1 MKVEC
6 PKCNRKYEIEDAY
19 IPIGGAPIKCPNCG
33 NIFGIYVEPIDIP
46 MIPIVGD
53 TSSQSVPES
62 APQQATP
69 PVQEPAPQQSN
80 PPVQEAAPT
89 ILGNSFE
96 APSAPVQESP
106 SAAPELG
113 ALGNLG
119 QEPQTESI
127 PELGNIDPAST
138 TNPQAQESAPSEPSA
153 DLGGFGNIQPTE
165 TSESAPP
172 DLGAMMNQS
181 TESSQTE
188 VSSQDPSGFG
198 NIPLEETPAPDL
210 GAMLN
215 NEEPNTSTEP
225 PSADF
230 GGFGNIQPNAPPP
243 TAPEPPAPDLGSTV
257 DTPPSSEIPS
267 TSPDISEVKPEPTPK
282 PAPSD
287 GKKPKKKL
295 GSNLFESLLAGFTLP
310 DNFKNLPP
318 NVQKNHKS
326 SIKLARQLAK
336 DILLYH
342 KEDVERGLGSGNLK
356 AALKDEV
363 EKSFKFY
370 QQRVEPEILQNSNY
384 FTEALNKIIAKGQAI
399 F

>member
-53 TSSQSVPES
+53 TPSQPIFGF
-62 APQQATP
+62 
-69 PVQEPAPQQSN
+69 APQQSN

-96 APSAPVQESP
+96 ASSAPVQESP

-138 TNPQAQESAPSEPSA
+138 TNPQARESAPSEPSA

-188 VSSQDPSGFG
+188 VPAQDPGGFG
-198 NIPLEETPAPDL
+198 NVPLEDTSAPDL
-210 GAMLN
+210 GSMLN
-215 NEEPNTSTEP
+215 STEPNTTAEP

-230 GGFGNIQPNAPPP
+230 GGLGNIQPDAYPP
-243 TAPEPPAPDLGSTV
+243 TAPEPPAPD
-257 DTPPSSEIPS
+257 IP
-267 TSPDISEVKPEPTPK
+267 EVKPE

>member
-1 MKVEC
+1 MIVEC
-6 PKCNRKYEIEDAY
+6 PKCNRKYEVEDAY

-46 MIPIVGD
+46 MKPVIEENSTQS
-53 TSSQSVPES
+53 TS
-62 APQQATP
+62 PQQTTP
-69 PVQEPAPQQSN
+69 PVQEPAPQQPN
-80 PPVQEAAPT
+80 PPVQEEAAPT

-96 APSAPVQESP
+96 ESKP
-106 SAAPELG
+106 QSAAPELG

-119 QEPQTESI
+119 QESQTESI
-127 PELGNIDPAST
+127 PELGNINNKDINST
-138 TNPQAQESAPSEPSA
+138 SAINPQAQEPVPAEPST
-153 DLGGFGNIQPTE
+153 DLNAFGNIQPIE
-165 TSESAPP
+165 TNDSTPP

-181 TESSQTE
+181 TDTLQTEASSQNP
-188 VSSQDPSGFG
+188 SSFG

-215 NEEPNTSTEP
+215 NAEPNTDTEP
-225 PSADF
+225 PSTDF
-230 GGFGNIQPNAPPP
+230 GGFGNIQPDASIPPS
-243 TAPEPPAPDLGSTV
+243 PEPTTPDLSNTA

-267 TSPDISEVKPEPTPK
+267 TSPDVSQTTPEP
-282 PAPSD
+282 APQPMPTD
-287 GKKPKKKL
+287 DKKPKKKL
-295 GSNLFESLLAGFTLP
+295 GSNLFESILAGFTLP
-310 DNFKNLPP
+310 DNFKNLPA

-342 KEDVERGLGSGNLK
+342 KDDVERGLGSGNLK
-356 AALKDEV
+356 TALKDEV
-363 EKSFKFY
+363 DKSFKFY

>member
-46 MIPIVGD
+46 MIPVAGD
-53 TSSQSVPES
+53 TPSQPVFES
-62 APQQATP
+62 TPQQTT
-69 PVQEPAPQQSN
+69 

-96 APSAPVQESP
+96 TPSAPVQEPP

-119 QEPQTESI
+119 QEPQTENI

-138 TNPQAQESAPSEPSA
+138 ASPPAQESAPSEPSA
-153 DLGGFGNIQPTE
+153 DLGGFGNIQPAK
-165 TSESAPP
+165 TSKSAPP
-172 DLGAMMNQS
+172 DLGAIMNQS

-188 VSSQDPSGFG
+188 ITAQDPGGFG
-198 NIPLEETPAPDL
+198 NVPLEDTSAPDL
-210 GAMLN
+210 GSMLN
-215 NEEPNTSTEP
+215 STEPNTTAEP

-230 GGFGNIQPNAPPP
+230 GGFGNIQPDVPPP
-243 TAPEPPAPDLGSTV
+243 TSPDLGSTV

-267 TSPDISEVKPEPTPK
+267 TSSDIPQAAPEPAPK
-282 PAPSD
+282 PTPAD
-287 GKKPKKKL
+287 DKKSKKKL
-295 GSNLFESLLAGFTLP
+295 GSNLFESLLSGFTLP

-356 AALKDEV
+356 TALKDEV

-384 FTEALNKIIAKGQAI
+384 FTEALNKIIAKEQAI